1 MINQKGVTLVELL
14 ATLVIFGIFST
25 IIWAFLFQTVK
36 TNEVEIS
43 KNQLQQ
49 EANIILNA
57 LDEVHRNSSEYTIDY
72 NSDEIIIKPTN
83 LSPIVF
89 SNSQIDYSLIIQ
101 INHKELPNASKIT
114 VYPSSKQ
121 LNISLVLKSK
131 KNENVNTTLKST
143 FHRLK

>member
-25 IIWAFLFQTVK
+25 IIWAFLFQTAK

-49 EANIILNA
+49 EANIIINA
-57 LDEVHRNSSEYTIDY
+57 FDEVHRKSSIYTIDY

-83 LSPIVF
+83 SSPIVF
-89 SNSQIDYSLIIQ
+89 SNSQIDYNLFPLVSGKSIS
-101 INHKELPNASKIT
+101 PNT
-114 VYPSSKQ
+114 DQ
-121 LNISLVLKSK
+121 LNITLVLKSK
-131 KNENVNTTLKST
+131 TNENVNTTLKST
-143 FHRLK
+143 FNRLK